1 MEQTAKKEKYRAIAY
16 VTAPAS
22 ESWRWIG
29 TDGETPVSEVDVN
42 YVTHV
47 NYAFGMIKSYRFDP
61 EKPGRP
67 LREGNQTSKE
77 AYRDPADGKLHF
89 RAALNGWIEE
99 METVVQGEKYL
110 QALVRLKEKKPELK
124 VLLSIGG
131 WHSDGFCYMAAEPE
145 SRAEFIRSCIS
156 LIREYE
162 LDGIDLDWEYPTNG
176 EWAGIAHCG
185 HCVEDGRA
193 LLREFRKELDLEFQ
207 KENKLLTI
215 ASGCT
220 QPWVDEETFPA
231 LDYMNVMCYDYNPG
245 SDEPQ
250 ASLEKAR
257 IFMKNHADMVGNTKE
272 NRAKINMGVP
282 FYNGGGEFLVPYFGK
297 WNGIIDADPEKTR
310 EKMDWVKENGYG
322 GGFYWAYGMDK
333 FAWDEGNPD
342 SSETKILQRTLYET
356 LNGK

>member
-1 MEQTAKKEKYRAIAY
+1 MEQTKKKEAYRAIAY
-16 VTAPAS
+16 VTVPAS
-22 ESWRWIG
+22 ENWRWIG
-29 TDGETPVSEVDVN
+29 TEGEVPVSEVDLN

-77 AYRDPADGKLHF
+77 AYLDPKDGCYHF
-89 RAALNGWIEE
+89 IAGLTGWIEE
-99 METVVQGEKYL
+99 MQTIVHGEKYL
-110 QALVRLKEKKPELK
+110 RALVRLKEKKPELK

-131 WHSDGFCYMAAEPE
+131 WNSDGFCYMAAEE
-145 SRAEFIRSCIS
+145 KSRAEFIESCIG
-156 LIREYE
+156 LIKDFG

-176 EWAGIAHCG
+176 EWAGIAHCP
-185 HCVEDGRA
+185 HCVEDAR
-193 LLREFRKELDLEFQ
+193 LLLKEFRMGLLKEFP
-207 KENKLLTI
+207 KEHKLLTI

-245 SDEPQ
+245 ADQYQ
-250 ASLEKAR
+250 ADLEHAR
-257 IFMKNHADMVGNTKE
+257 VFMNNHADMVGNTKE
-272 NRAKINMGVP
+272 NRAKINLGVP

-297 WNGIIDADPEKTR
+297 WDGIVDADPDQTR
-310 EKMDWVKENGYG
+310 EKMEWVKENGYG
-322 GGFYWAYGMDK
+322 GGFYWAYGMDLY
-333 FAWDEGNPD
+333 AGDVSAPD
-342 SSETKILQRTLYET
+342 DPRIKILQRTLYET